1 MEKTMKL
8 SLVEIKTSMDVLV
21 QRDTRGVRKNKN
33 VFVRGRNHPG
43 GFPEGLDWFH
53 EKALHPFHKIVR
65 HIPRYLASDIKL
77 IRAKIAQTVRC

>member
-1 MEKTMKL
+1 MEKTMKP

-21 QRDTRGVRKNKN
+21 QRDTRGVRKIKN
-33 VFVRGRNHPG
+33 VFVRGRNYAG

-53 EKALHPFHKIVR
+53 EKSLGPLHKIVQL
-65 HIPRYLASDIKL
+65 IPRYLASDIKL